1 MNLMNPNMRLG
12 LLAFGIV
19 FTFAAVVLIIAVV
32 ASRPS
37 PESPPTTAPLLP
49 PPRPQPPPPTA
60 APPVFSCRKLFET
73 ADSLER
79 YRGQRVVVVG
89 PVAKLDTTSF
99 TARISWKVPE
109 GLGCAYLN
117 DDPQQ
122 DQPQTICV
130 FQGGRPASL
139 RVGAPCRIEGTYR
152 GPLAVSGVPL
162 LIECQL
168 ATEPA
173 PFNPGPARTK
183 NRG

>member
-1 MNLMNPNMRLG
+1 MNSNMRLG

-19 FTFAAVVLIIAVV
+19 FSFAAVILIIALVL
-32 ASRPS
+32 SRAS
-37 PESPPTTAPLLP
+37 PESPPTTAPL
-49 PPRPQPPPPTA
+49 PPRTKPPPPTA
-60 APPVFSCRKLFET
+60 APPVFTCRKLFET
-73 ADSLER
+73 ADSLDR

-89 PVAKLDTTSF
+89 PVTKLDTTSF

-117 DDPQQ
+117 DDPLQ

-130 FQGGRPASL
+130 FQGARPASL

-173 PFNPGPARTK
+173 PSNPAPAK
-183 NRG
+183 SKHKG